1 MQVDLQPAMVSQPGF
16 IVGRQVHVP
25 FSGLFTVAA
34 VGLHYVKQRVTSTV
48 TLSQGF
54 YAARKFRRA

>member
-1 MQVDLQPAMVSQPGF
+1 MVSQPGF